1 MNFAIWD
8 IKVKQVQVSQRKE
21 TTSHGY
27 FQHQA
32 LTHMTFIFNQNNNN
46 SRNSSGTKS
55 YIDTCMT
62 KQVNCKISWILLPN
76 KYSRPMK
83 SNVKNR
89 KVIIMPEER

>member
-62 KQVNCKISWILLPN
+62 KQVTCKISWILLPN